1 MNTSFLS
8 LLLAGGLAACSSDGS
23 STDIGVDP
31 FEEVPECEGAAIS
44 AQQGNN
50 QMVFN
55 SLGIAI
61 KRDGFD
67 LDGDGEPDNQF
78 AAVSSLANDPI
89 AESFED
95 MELVLPME
103 FFDVPEDIVEDDCV
117 KFAIYQSAYR
127 LDLDEDGED
136 TVRDRGDCNDHLA
149 AVHKDAAEVAG
160 NGIDDNCN
168 GLADETVEG
177 ETVVPSTDTSDAD
190 GDGVTLADGDCDDT
204 NDAIKPGLDEVCGDG
219 YDNDCDGV
227 ADWTVGAATAA
238 CSPYD
243 ELLDPLIPT
252 ENSFTAEG
260 DPLIAF
266 KSGTIS
272 MVDGV
277 LKLHSGP
284 SLFTMTLPIDDF
296 IQLDLSITGTTIEA
310 DVVMTPGGWVLR
322 NGRLGGVVDAHNMDK
337 IRGLDVEEIG
347 LLPEDSL
354 ADAMFANVLGV
365 LIGLR
370 RGEVGT
376 EAEGCFTP
384 DVDVDGDGLEAF
396 CDLSPEVEP
405 LIVEKCVDGD
415 GSVVLDEGGT
425 DCTTAVDEN
434 GNLRFVDGV
443 SIAINFETVPAT
455 IAAPLN

>member
-1 MNTSFLS
+1 
-8 LLLAGGLAACSSDGS
+8 
-23 STDIGVDP
+23 
-31 FEEVPECEGAAIS
+31 
-44 AQQGNN
+44 
-50 QMVFN
+50 
-55 SLGIAI
+55 
-61 KRDGFD
+61 
-67 LDGDGEPDNQF
+67 
-78 AAVSSLANDPI
+78 
-89 AESFED
+89 
-95 MELVLPME
+95 
-103 FFDVPEDIVEDDCV
+103 
-117 KFAIYQSAYR
+117 
-127 LDLDEDGED
+127 
-136 TVRDRGDCNDHLA
+136 
-149 AVHKDAAEVAG
+149 
-160 NGIDDNCN
+160 
-168 GLADETVEG
+168 
-177 ETVVPSTDTSDAD
+177 
-190 GDGVTLADGDCDDT
+190 
-204 NDAIKPGLDEVCGDG
+204 
-219 YDNDCDGV
+219 
-227 ADWTVGAATAA
+227 
-238 CSPYD
+238 
-243 ELLDPLIPT
+243 
-252 ENSFTAEG
+252 
-260 DPLIAF
+260 
-266 KSGTIS
+266 